1 MVFAKLVKNLASEE
15 QFNKQFGA
23 AGANKMLGKILTPPI
38 GIPPIGMPIVKL
50 DELRVAIS
58 AAVWK
63 LAEIPSNRD
72 ALVLE
77 KAHRSVVDILKE
89 TENEDVIEKAAG
101 ALMVLGTHPDES
113 VKEDCLNADAVQC
126 LVAKLEVSKGKLSV
140 RNVVAALLVLTS
152 EKNNLE
158 VMMSLKETINE
169 QLVNLEGLIATEKQ
183 LESFVY
189 HLQTWLAS
197 N

>member
-38 GIPPIGMPIVKL
+38 GIPPIGMPIAKL

-89 TENEDVIEKAAG
+89 TENEDG
-101 ALMVLGTHPDES
+101 W
-113 VKEDCLNADAVQC
+113 
-126 LVAKLEVSKGKLSV
+126 VSFTFMGGIHSHFCFDYCPSSV
-140 RNVVAALLVLTS
+140 R
-152 EKNNLE
+152 
-158 VMMSLKETINE
+158 
-169 QLVNLEGLIATEKQ
+169 
-183 LESFVY
+183 
-189 HLQTWLAS
+189 LAS
-197 N
+197 DFRLASDQRPISVRLATD